1 MSVSTAVSGV
11 AELIDAFAAAAPD
24 RLDAEY
30 QVLVAALWHDG
41 EVTAAALPAVPELV
55 ARLEEA
61 DDRRKGYLAVLL
73 GLLAEAEYPAADG
86 EITTAVRG
94 GLDRYLGLL
103 GSRAKDDPLSL
114 AVRYLLSHFPGDR
127 DPILAVAAGLDLDPD
142 DLSRLDRALAPL
154 DPGRPEL
161 GRVFPSP
168 AVWTL
173 EESERE
179 FDQGWIRTLSPEQ
192 IVGYWQDDTHTVFGS
207 TGANAYWAVRNGTPQ
222 TLPAPVLAPRDS
234 IPRPADPDTD
244 IFGPHAAALRCPD
257 CGGRLEFEPRA
268 ARCTGCPSAY
278 PIASGI
284 LDLTAPIGAGA
295 GAGDFQFKLAEMP
308 SMGLFY
314 EAHARP
320 NFLRVAGSNWGGQVS
335 PADEDAYIAR
345 HVRPVDGP
353 VLDLAAGAGRWTD
366 VLASAVGSARVI
378 ALDLNPPML
387 TVLRTRLPRVPAV
400 MASAATLPLRDA
412 SLGAVLCWNAL
423 QAFPADAPRAIAEVG
438 RCLRPGGT
446 FTLMTFKNS
455 PDPINRYFVRSHRF
469 PQHSAGLQLFD
480 SDELKEW
487 LAAAGL
493 VVRDESGP
501 GTFVFITAERS
512 G

>member
-1 MSVSTAVSGV
+1 MTALGDISCVAPSAARPPGDARAAIGVRGRDAAPRGSRSGSVSRGATLRDPPAPVDAASAAAVRDLLPRGRPPGIPRTSGWRVRGSRSGSRFSTLGNAEDAYPQRCLRDCIWASHQRRDAQMSVSTAVSGV

-387 TVLRTRLPRVPAV
+387 TVLR
-400 MASAATLPLRDA
+400 
-412 SLGAVLCWNAL
+412 
-423 QAFPADAPRAIAEVG
+423 
-438 RCLRPGGT
+438 
-446 FTLMTFKNS
+446 
-455 PDPINRYFVRSHRF
+455 
-469 PQHSAGLQLFD
+469 
-480 SDELKEW
+480 
-487 LAAAGL
+487 
-493 VVRDESGP
+493 
-501 GTFVFITAERS
+501 
-512 G
+512 

>member
-1 MSVSTAVSGV
+1 MSVSTTVASV
-11 AELIDAFAAAAPD
+11 AELIDAFASAEPD
-24 RLDAEY
+24 HLDAQF
-30 QVLVAALWHDG
+30 QVLAAALWRDG
-41 EVTAAALPAVPELV
+41 EVTGEAPQAVPALL
-55 ARLEEA
+55 ARFGEA
-61 DDRRKGYLAVLL
+61 GDRGKGYLAILL
-73 GLLAEAEYPAADG
+73 GLLAEAEYPATDG

-103 GSRAKDDPLSL
+103 ASRPKDEPLSL
-114 AVRYLLSHFPGDR
+114 ALRYLLSHFPGDR
-127 DPILAVAAGLDLDPD
+127 DRILAVAAGLDLDPD
-142 DLSRLDRALAPL
+142 DLSRLDRALQRL
-154 DPGRPEL
+154 DPAKPEL

-168 AVWTL
+168 SVWTL

-179 FDQGWIRTLSPEQ
+179 FDQGWIRALSPEQ
-192 IVGYWQDDTHTVFGS
+192 IVRYWQDDTHTVFGS
-207 TGANAYWAVRNGTPQ
+207 TGAKAYWAVRHGTPA

-244 IFGPHAAALRCPD
+244 IFGPHAAAFRCPG
-257 CGGRLEFEPRA
+257 CGGRLRFEPRA
-268 ARCTGCPSAY
+268 ARCTGCPSVY

-284 LDLTAPIGAGA
+284 LDLTAPIGES

-320 NFLRVAGSNWGGQVS
+320 SFLRVSGSNWGGQIS
-335 PADEDAYIAR
+335 PADEDNYIAG

-366 VLASAVGSARVI
+366 VLASAVGSERVI

-387 TVLRTRLPRVPAV
+387 TVLRARLPRVPAV
-400 MASAATLPLRDA
+400 MASAATLPFRDA

-446 FTLMTFKNS
+446 FTLMTFRNS
-455 PDPINRYFVRSHRF
+455 GDPINRYFVGSHRF
-469 PQHSAGLQLFD
+469 PQHSGGLKLFD
-480 SDELKEW
+480 PGELKGW

-493 VVRDESGP
+493 AVREESGP

-512 G
+512 A